1 LITRRHWDHING
13 LPIFEPLFDPLFD
26 PRTRYRVY
34 GGPEDQTGRSIEHVL
49 AVQFQKSYF
58 PIFEAQLAAG
68 PDFRRLT
75 EAETFDIADAR
86 VSTVLMNHPTPN
98 FGYRIE
104 CSGRSLFFTGNHEP
118 FGNPH
123 PVNTSGFV
131 EHQVW
136 IDQRSATIDGAQKH
150 RRSDLGVHLY
160 RG

>member
-1 LITRRHWDHING
+1 LLILDAGSGIFPLWESLHGSETVQSHLLITRRHWDHING
-13 LPIFEPLFDPLFD
+13 LPIFEPLFEPLFD

-86 VSTVLMNHPTPN
+86 VST
-98 FGYRIE
+98 F
-104 CSGRSLFFTGNHEP
+104 
-118 FGNPH
+118 
-123 PVNTSGFV
+123 
-131 EHQVW
+131 
-136 IDQRSATIDGAQKH
+136 
-150 RRSDLGVHLY
+150 
-160 RG
+160 